1 MQHIGKTKDALIE
14 NLKKGDIQLCAKLSV
29 NVSKNKV
36 LDDAV
41 YLWFCETRNSKF
53 RCKPL
58 FISRAH
64 IQARALREANLL
76 GLSNFRASDGWFR
89 NWRNRLAEGESIRLY
104 GEAGDVNISDIAPMM
119 RELRMFLVV
128 YDPAN
133 IFNMDESGLFYRAM
147 PARTYLAANES
158 RRTVR
163 GTKALKAKDRVTVV
177 FCCNATGKNTGTLGY
192 QLFVFGNIYKF
203 LRSV

>member
-1 MQHIGKTKDALIE
+1 M
-14 NLKKGDIQLCAKLSV
+14 
-29 NVSKNKV
+29 
-36 LDDAV
+36 
-41 YLWFCETRNSKF
+41 
-53 RCKPL
+53 
-58 FISRAH
+58 
-64 IQARALREANLL
+64 
-76 GLSNFRASDGWFR
+76 
-89 NWRNRLAEGESIRLY
+89 GESIRLY

-119 RELRMFLVV
+119 RELRVFLVV

-192 QLFVFGNIYKF
+192 QLFVFGNLYIFKERVRSTHLFSVQPKLHTISGMPHVNFRTSIRKTLGWMQVFIGTGGSKF
-203 LRSV
+203 FLPAVRAWTSEPVALLMDNFSGHDDQCVDTDG